1 MKNGHDIVSQ
11 VYKAK
16 EDVRAADELVREYL
30 PFIKAETAKIINKVP
45 VEGHDYE
52 LSIAMFAFHEAIM
65 SYSDKKGAFLKL
77 AKTVIRNRLID
88 YHRREKR
95 HSGSIS
101 LYQTVENDENNSTLL
116 EKVDSGKDEIS
127 DRHEREAAKKEIADF
142 SRQLSEFGLKLT
154 DVADNCPKQK
164 RTMSACHE
172 ALAFAK
178 KNPLLLEELVA
189 SRKLPIGALT
199 KGTGVARKT
208 LERHR
213 KYLVALLLAFT
224 NGFEIIRGHL
234 RQIMPKEGR

>member
-1 MKNGHDIVSQ
+1 MKNGHDIVSR

-30 PFIKAETAKIINKVP
+30 PFIKSETAKIINRVP
-45 VEGHDYE
+45 VEGHDDE

-101 LYQTVENDENNSTLL
+101 LYQTLENDEKNSTLL

-127 DRHEREAAKKEIADF
+127 DRHEREAAKEEIADF

-154 DVADNCPKQK
+154 DIADNCPKQK
-164 RTMSACHE
+164 RTMSACHK

-199 KGTGVARKT
+199 KGTGVERKT